1 MFKLTCCV
9 AELQSVGIFCLD
21 YCVQGLCGSNIVV
34 KSTWNS
40 SQSIMDKRGLSSATA
55 ADDIDDGYVEYT
67 KVIADEEHDD
77 QNRKGCYHEGDKD
90 CLHIRNQLH
99 SDAGLIDDI
108 QDKMRRMQI
117 LKTNNDAIL
126 QVRGRINEDQAEGQS
141 KS

>member
-1 MFKLTCCV
+1 
-9 AELQSVGIFCLD
+9 
-21 YCVQGLCGSNIVV
+21 
-34 KSTWNS
+34 
-40 SQSIMDKRGLSSATA
+40 MDKRGLSSATA

-77 QNRKGCYHEGDKD
+77 QNRKGYYHEGDKD